1 MSEGDGAR
9 VGGEGDEDG
18 GVVMGKV
25 IKEEVGH
32 WERVVCKA
40 GEEGEV
46 IDIADSSD
54 DENEEAALASIEKL
68 EVDLASKTSDDLVG
82 MIVES
87 RKQELVA
94 RKESKVLA
102 KRERLEKDKL
112 AWEAAMRIKKERVE
126 NELKEVKE
134 KEEVEKEEVV
144 GEELGT
150 NGMGR
155 EEMMELLIVK
165 GEEEDD
171 DHYDSYE

>member
-1 MSEGDGAR
+1 MNKEGEKEKE
-9 VGGEGDEDG
+9 VEDE
-18 GVVMGKV
+18 VMGKV
-25 IKEEVGH
+25 IKKEVMGH

-40 GEEGEV
+40 GEEGEL

-54 DENEEAALASIEKL
+54 DENEEAELASIEKL

-94 RKESKVLA
+94 RMESKVLA
-102 KRERLEKDKL
+102 KRERLEKDKI
-112 AWEAAMRIKKERVE
+112 AWEAARRIKKERVE
-126 NELKEVKE
+126 NEEKE
-134 KEEVEKEEVV
+134 KVE